1 MYIIV
6 IHIHYTYIYFETQVR
21 DFENIFEVLII
32 ISLYLNPYN
41 TSYPNLY
48 PKSYPSTYDIPM
60 VVNEIFI
67 WKRSMMKVSNKYNK
81 G

>member
-1 MYIIV
+1 MIYI
-6 IHIHYTYIYFETQVR
+6 IHYTVYNVYYSYTYTLYIYIYIYFEAQAR

-48 PKSYPSTYDIPM
+48 TKSYPSTYDIPKP
-60 VVNEIFI
+60 VP
-67 WKRSMMKVSNKYNK
+67 KR
-81 G
+81 

>member
-6 IHIHYTYIYFETQVR
+6 IHIHYTYIYFETQAR

-48 PKSYPSTYDIPM
+48 PSTYDIPR
-60 VVNEIFI
+60 VVNMKFSYENFI
-67 WKRSMMKVSNKYNK
+67 
-81 G
+81 